1 MRDKILKIDS
11 SIKLTLQWEDNPS
24 PKDPHED

>member
-1 MRDKILKIDS
+1 MHKILKIDS
-11 SIKLTLQWEDNPS
+11 SIKFTLQWEDNPS